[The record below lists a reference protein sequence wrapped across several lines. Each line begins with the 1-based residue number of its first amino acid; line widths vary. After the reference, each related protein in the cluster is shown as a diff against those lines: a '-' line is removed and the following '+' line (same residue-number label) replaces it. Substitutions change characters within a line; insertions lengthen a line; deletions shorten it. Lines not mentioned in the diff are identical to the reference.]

1 MPELCLIY
9 WWYCSITL
17 TLQTHKQV
25 RKYRIFNCT
34 DLYSNAQYYILK
46 LPLYIPVDTMY
57 IKFYNALGQ
66 VDPLAGRG
74 QSPVPKLGRGQGRH
88 LTLPLYSHMLSLT
101 HTHKHAITYAH
112 SHKCTSSVVWC
123 TWPLFHLVMVTYKA
137 TPASNLSVTLS
148 LP

>member
-101 HTHKHAITYAH
+101 HTHTNMQSLTLIRTNAH
-112 SHKCTSSVVWC
+112 LQLFGAHGHFS
-123 TWPLFHLVMVTYKA
+123 TW
-137 TPASNLSVTLS
+137 SW
-148 LP
+148 